1 MISGVVYLLRIFK
14 MFHGLMNNLV
24 YKCFVNQI
32 SCTSIK
38 SVFKIITVAV
48 ELIIYSEIKDMN
60 SIKIWVCDLGRGRGF
75 MVSNWVYSCLATLV
89 FCGVTVNWLPG
100 SVVMV
105 KSCCVYSTRLLM
117 TNSKSVRNM

>member
-1 MISGVVYLLRIFK
+1 
-14 MFHGLMNNLV
+14 MNNLV

-60 SIKIWVCDLGRGRGF
+60 SIKIWVCDLGRGGGYGVKLGIFLFGSTGF
-75 MVSNWVYSCLATLV
+75 LWCHSELV
-89 FCGVTVNWLPG
+89 
-100 SVVMV
+100 
-105 KSCCVYSTRLLM
+105 
-117 TNSKSVRNM
+117 VR